1 MRKLAPAFVLTTIVA
16 LSSGSALAL
25 GDMNKNKKAP
35 STTAKPDV
43 TAPADARTN
52 GAATPKD
59 VGPAGVSGNA
69 ATPPAVNTSSNMPN
83 QTVAVDKSRKGFN
96 CEGIAASDPLYK
108 THNCGATKGGP
119 GASGGDGGSSGA
131 AGSSSSG
138 SSQ

>member
-1 MRKLAPAFVLTTIVA
+1 MRKIAPAFVLTTLVA

-25 GDMNKNKKAP
+25 GDMNKNKNAP
-35 STTAKPDV
+35 AVGKPDV

-52 GAATPKD
+52 GAAMPKD
-59 VGPAGVSGNA
+59 VGRAGVSGNA
-69 ATPPAVNTSSNMPN
+69 ATPPAVNSSGTMPS
-83 QTVAVDKSRKGFN
+83 QTVAVDSSRKGLN
-96 CEGIAASDPLYK
+96 CEGLAATDPQYK

-119 GASGGDGGSSGA
+119 GASGGDGGSAGA

>member
-25 GDMNKNKKAP
+25 GDMNKNKNAP
-35 STTAKPDV
+35 AVKPDV

-59 VGPAGVSGNA
+59 VGRAGVSGNA
-69 ATPPAVNTSSNMPN
+69 ATPPAVSSSGTVSTE
-83 QTVAVDKSRKGFN
+83 TVAVDKSRKGFN
-96 CEGIAASDPLYK
+96 CEGIATTDPLYK
-108 THNCGATKGGP
+108 THDCGATKGGP
-119 GASGGDGGSSGA
+119 GASGGDGGSAGA

>member
-25 GDMNKNKKAP
+25 GDMNKNKNAP
-35 STTAKPDV
+35 AATKPDV

-69 ATPPAVNTSSNMPN
+69 ATPPAVSSSGTMSNE
-83 QTVAVDKSRKGFN
+83 TVAVDKSRKGFN
-96 CEGIAASDPLYK
+96 CEGIATTDPLYK

-119 GASGGDGGSSGA
+119 GASGGDGGSAGA

-138 SSQ
+138 SSR

>member
-25 GDMNKNKKAP
+25 GDMNKNKSSP
-35 STTAKPDV
+35 KPDV
-43 TAPADARTN
+43 TAPADARTD

-59 VGPAGVSGNA
+59 VGRAGVSGNA
-69 ATPPAVNTSSNMPN
+69 ATPPAVSSTGTPMTSEPVS
-83 QTVAVDKSRKGFN
+83 VARKGFN
-96 CEGIAASDPLYK
+96 CEGIATTDPLYT

-119 GASGGDGGSSGA
+119 GSSGGSAGA
-131 AGSSSSG
+131 AGSSSG